1 MVLQCALQV
10 WTFTAALLWRGV
22 TSEEWGQTGTLSLAS
37 LMTHETIYHIY
48 INWIRTPNGPAPCL
62 PGRGSIK
69 HLGTLFK
76 QLLLVLHF
84 AKNIFVPV
92 LCHYPGDNNGSMIC
106 LSTHLCATV
115 PFQISRAC

>member
-1 MVLQCALQV
+1 MV

-69 HLGTLFK
+69 HLGSDWIGFQGLEGFDCW
-76 QLLLVLHF
+76 L
-84 AKNIFVPV
+84 
-92 LCHYPGDNNGSMIC
+92 
-106 LSTHLCATV
+106 V
-115 PFQISRAC
+115 PFV

>member
-76 QLLLVLHF
+76 QLFLVLHF
-84 AKNIFVPV
+84 AKIFPCLCCVITLEIIMV
-92 LCHYPGDNNGSMIC
+92 L
-106 LSTHLCATV
+106 
-115 PFQISRAC
+115 

>member
-10 WTFTAALLWRGV
+10 WTFTDALLWRGV

-48 INWIRTPNGPAPCL
+48 IKWIRTPNGPAPCL

-69 HLGTLFK
+69 HLGTSLYSYLKIILFFTIHHHVHYCK
-76 QLLLVLHF
+76 
-84 AKNIFVPV
+84 
-92 LCHYPGDNNGSMIC
+92 LCLIVN
-106 LSTHLCATV
+106 
-115 PFQISRAC
+115 